1 MFLNF
6 KSKFTILF
14 AVLITIFS
22 ISDFLYSEEKEYKTG
37 LKFEFK
43 HPLITPLFDA
53 QDFDKTKP
61 KFPLGI
67 LSLSDSSDKYIT
79 KIDTIYS
86 DSTFTDSL
94 TGLDTTITKI
104 ILDTTTSLIHDS
116 TFRQIEFQILNS
128 YSLKREVDIDSAQ
141 TYVVI
146 REKIGDHNAK
156 IPKVVDYETYKK
168 LYAERN
174 QKVQVAKIFKQK
186 FDKPLAYGNQGLE
199 ITIPIKIKN
208 RAFQTIFGG
217 DNVSVNATGSTEI
230 NIGASKSTSTN
241 SALSQGDQT
250 SSFDPEI
257 DASNRYNIKG
267 KVGDKLEIAVQVQ
280 DVQDFGNEDNV
291 KLTYTGYEDDIIQKI
306 EAGNTSLNLQ
316 AGTTLITGTSA
327 ASSNLFG
334 IKLISKIGAVELTS
348 LVSLEKSQRQS
359 KILSGASAD
368 SILKADTD
376 YAKRQFYFLDLGYAE
391 TFEQIEF
398 ETVSGAYSLPIN
410 RQDQEIVRIEVF
422 KSKKTVDPTTTGRFG
437 TSVDLYDDP
446 NATDAEPTNQNARW
460 FYRLDPQDYTLD
472 KNLGILKLNSSMAEQ
487 EEILAVSYQTESG
500 LQVGEFLE
508 NAGDILDLKLLKPT
522 DIVQPN
528 TLYDSLE
535 MKNVYNIGTRGM
547 TEEDFNKNF
556 EVTIYQNGIGEE
568 GSSLPSPTLV
578 GIPLIE
584 MFYLDENKD
593 NKPDY
598 NLNIFRFSDGYLYF
612 PRLKPFSYE
621 FLDDEYKQQLESLG
635 PTNLET
641 VQQVEKIYSG
651 QSTQE
656 KTTNSLYSIVIKGA
670 NLRSSV
676 KGNEKITIGAINILE
691 NSEVVTSNGQRLVK
705 GIDYDIDYF
714 LGELT
719 LKNSEF
725 AAEGRELKIEYE
737 STDLFSFDKKALYGV
752 TAAYNPIDRP
762 ETKLEFAGT
771 ALWLSQTSTEEKPRI
786 GREPVKNF
794 LWGMSSRF
802 NLNDIQPLTEIVDAI
817 PLVDTKTKSTLSL
830 QAEFAQ
836 SLPNPNTK
844 NNAKTGDNNGVA
856 YIDDFEGAERANSV
870 SLKPPFWKKSAPP
883 KNFEEKDR
891 EEMFWMESEVSLTDI
906 LDKDVQSGSDR
917 HDIFRMI
924 YVYSDNTTVPN
935 RKKWAGI
942 TQAASIFGNQ
952 LESNFLELWVRNPNN
967 VNSGK
972 LHIEIGKISEDSNG
986 DRNLDTEDKPIADL
1000 GNVGNRELDSG
1011 EDTGLDG
1018 CFDPFED
1025 GFGNCFSDSTQARI
1039 FRNNNGISDDDPN
1052 NDNYVEGRDESDIF
1066 SFRKSNNLE
1075 DNSQSNI
1082 GEFNRP
1088 DTEDLDGDDNLD
1100 LIDEYLSY
1108 SIDLSSLKNFVSLGA
1123 RPERGWKL
1131 YRIPL
1136 GEFEDLVGESSTDI
1150 ILSDVSYI
1158 RMWVE
1163 EGGFKEIPLTT
1174 TIDEEV
1180 INYSVLD
1187 VAFFDFVG
1195 FEWEEISLIDNQTP
1209 PVTKLKVSTV
1219 NTDENFNYKPPPGV
1233 GQETDQTTDIKLRE
1247 QSLAIEIE
1255 DLRPDEV
1262 FWIEKILR
1270 GSTQGKGLDF
1280 SNYDILKMYV
1290 HGHGYE
1296 TGLTNYFGNLEELPD
1311 LNLVFRM
1318 TLRNNENIYYEV
1330 EQPIFPSESSGTES
1344 DLWQVEKNNLE
1355 VKFSDLT
1362 TLKSGFDTFTSDSF
1376 FEQVKTDTINGV
1388 VSPPRK
1394 FAFKGNTPSVT
1405 DIGRIQIGLRNV
1417 SNKTIDIAEVWIN
1430 ELRVSGVNRD
1440 KGVSYRVSADLKLA
1454 DFFSINSSFKFS
1466 DQNFRQIQAKTGS
1479 NFNSTEYRIN
1489 PTLQFGKFFPNKWNV
1504 RIPLTTQYSY
1514 TEKTPKYVAD
1524 NRTDILYEEAL
1535 KEAENDSLKQDIID
1549 RSETRT
1555 ENFSFSTSYTKSP
1568 SRSSIL
1574 NYTIDPL
1581 KINNVSYSR
1590 SKSVNP
1596 QNKRNIN
1603 ETYTAGL
1610 DYTLNF
1616 PSLEFKPLFWLPFLN
1631 KNNALKGLQF
1641 SYFPSRLSFSTD
1653 GNKTRRDTQL
1663 RTSTTPSPI
1672 QETFTLGRSYGGDYS
1687 PFSFLRTSINRS
1699 EDFDALADSTR
1710 DIGFKEIVKLDYGER
1725 STTSQTT
1732 TIDFLPKI
1740 NKLKLFGWEFLRWT
1754 SNPTFRTSSS
1764 FSYNR
1769 SLSSTNKDV
1778 SLANRRDYAVSAQ
1791 LDFQELFRTFT
1802 FFDPN
1807 KIPSQNENSRQQ
1819 ESGNDGGRNRRPR
1832 TLNDLDL
1839 GEKDLERIK
1848 DFESGEKERE
1858 NRDKEDKREKSKDNE
1873 EIESKRPDE
1882 KEENVSKRPD
1892 DKEEK
1897 VSERNEEKE
1906 DKKSSDKSDRGDE
1919 NGREKSDGFKFPKIT
1934 IWTIPKA
1941 IDSFIGILDPVRFNA
1956 SRDVTRNDYGYSND
1970 DLNNEGMPSLGY
1982 QFGMTKELFFED
1994 SGNNFSTPKG
2004 DFSYVGNPASPLFLT
2019 RDVLTR
2025 SVTDAYSLNS
2035 GMRIKNVSFSFS
2047 YQNNVAVNEG
2057 FEISVN
2063 EDSTYQLKYNPGNY
2077 QKRVTESFAAVEL
2090 WKFSFRKPFVNWGI
2104 TWSGF
2109 ESYFGLNKFAN
2120 TVTLTHNYTSNLTE
2134 SYSQA
2139 SRSLSS
2145 DTLDITKDSFSIT
2158 STYSPLVG
2166 FNTSI
2171 KGGVSFDISYDYSTT
2186 RSSNSAGSSGTY
2198 SEDKGWNSNVSYTRR
2213 TGFRIPRWFYLLWWM
2228 RGKKYD
2234 NNLTLTFSYRQ
2245 SATKTL
2251 QNIVVSA
2258 GENQSSSVLF
2268 ANINDL
2274 FDDSK
2279 FTKPTTRSTISAGT
2293 KLTYS
2298 VSQKF
2303 TSGAS
2308 LDYTK
2313 NKNKG
2318 ESTGNT
2324 SNSTWTFLLNFRISI

>member
-6 KSKFTILF
+6 KFKFTILL
-14 AVLITIFS
+14 AVLIS
-22 ISDFLYSEEKEYKTG
+22 ILSITGFLYSEEKEFKTG

-43 HPLITPLFDA
+43 HNLITPLFDDK
-53 QDFDKTKP
+53 DFDKTKP

-67 LSLSDSSDKYIT
+67 LGLSDSSDKYIT
-79 KIDTIYS
+79 KIDTLYS
-86 DSTFTDSL
+86 DSTFIDSL
-94 TGLDTTITKI
+94 SGLDTTITKI
-104 ILDTTTSLIHDS
+104 TFDTTKALVHDS
-116 TFRQIEFQILNS
+116 TFRQIEYRILNS
-128 YSLKREVDIDSAQ
+128 YSLKREIDIDSAQ

-146 REKIGDHNAK
+146 REKIGEHNAK
-156 IPKVVDYETYKK
+156 IPKVIDYETYKR
-168 LYAERN
+168 LYTEKNRR
-174 QKVQVAKIFKQK
+174 VQVAKSFQK
-186 FDKPLAYGNQGLE
+186 SFDKPLAYGNQGLE

-230 NIGASKSTSTN
+230 NIGASKSTSKN

-267 KVGDKLEIAVQVQ
+267 KVGDKLEISVQVQ

-291 KLTYTGYEDDIIQKI
+291 KLIYTGYEDDIIQKI

-316 AGTTLITGTSA
+316 AGTSLITGTSA

-334 IKLISKIGAVELTS
+334 IKLVSKIGAVELTS
-348 LVSLEKSQRQS
+348 LVSLEKSQRQT

-376 YAKRQFYFLDLGYAE
+376 YAKRQFYFLDTGYAE
-391 TFEQIEF
+391 TFEQIQF
-398 ETVSGAYSLPIN
+398 EGVTGSYSLPID
-410 RQDQEIVRIEVF
+410 RQEQEIVRIEVY
-422 KSKKTVDPTTTGRFG
+422 KSKGTVDPTTTGKFG
-437 TSVDLYDDP
+437 TAVDLFENPNEP
-446 NATDAEPTNQNARW
+446 NAEPLASEDARW
-460 FYRLDPQDYTLD
+460 FYRLEPNEYTLD
-472 KNLGILKLNSSMAEQ
+472 ANLGILKLNSSMSEKK
-487 EEILAVSYQTESG
+487 EILAVSYQTEAG
-500 LQVGEFLE
+500 LQVGEFFE
-508 NAGDILDLKLLKPT
+508 NAGEKLELKLLKPLDGAT
-522 DIVQPN
+522 KGSV
-528 TLYDSLE
+528 YDEIE

-556 EVTIYQNGIGEE
+556 QVTIYQNEIAEE
-568 GSSLPSPTLV
+568 GNTVPSPTLTGV
-578 GIPLIE
+578 PLIE
-584 MFYLDENKD
+584 VFFLDENKD

-598 NLNIFRFSDGYLYF
+598 NLNIFRFNDGYLYF
-612 PRLKPFSYE
+612 PRLKPFDYE
-621 FLDDEYKQQLESLG
+621 VLDEEYKLQFETLG
-635 PTNLET
+635 PTNLEKLQS
-641 VQQVEKIYSG
+641 VGDIYNVAE
-651 QSTQE
+651 TDANI
-656 KTTNSLYSIVIKGA
+656 KNASLYSIVIKGA
-670 NLRSSV
+670 NLSSSV

-691 NSEVVTSNGQRLVK
+691 DSEVVTSNGQRLVK

-714 LGELT
+714 LGEIT

-802 NLNDIQPLTEIVDAI
+802 NLNEINPLTEIVDAI
-817 PLVDTKTKSTLSL
+817 PLIDTKTKSTLSL

-844 NNAKTGDNNGVA
+844 NNASTGDNNGVA

-870 SLKPPFWKKSAPP
+870 SLKTPFWKKSAPP
-883 KNFEEKDR
+883 KNFEAKDR

-917 HDIFRMI
+917 HDIFRMV
-924 YVYSDNTTVPN
+924 YVYSDNTTAPS

-942 TQAASIFGNQ
+942 TQAASVFGNQ
-952 LESNFLELWVRNPNN
+952 LESNFIELWVRNPNN

-972 LHIEIGKISEDSNG
+972 LHLEIGKISEDSNG
-986 DRNLDTEDKPIADL
+986 DKVLDTEDQPIADL

-1018 CFDPFED
+1018 CTDPFED
-1025 GFGNCFSDSTQARI
+1025 GFGSCFSDSTQARV
-1039 FRNNNGISDDDPN
+1039 FRNQNGISSDDPN
-1052 NDNYVEGRDESDIF
+1052 GDNYIEGRDESDIF

-1075 DNSQSNI
+1075 DNSKSNI

-1100 LIDEYLSY
+1100 TANDYLSY
-1108 SIDLSSLKNFVSLGA
+1108 SVDLGSLKNFVSLGA

-1136 GEFEDLVGESSTDI
+1136 GEFEDIVGESTSEL
-1150 ILSDVSYI
+1150 ILSDIGYI

-1163 EGGFKEIPLTT
+1163 EGGFNEIPLRT
-1174 TIDEEV
+1174 TIEDEE
-1180 INYSVLD
+1180 ISYSILD

-1195 FEWEEISLIDNQTP
+1195 FEWEEISLIDNATP
-1209 PVTKLKVSTV
+1209 PITKLKISTV

-1233 GQETDQTTDIKLRE
+1233 GQETDQTSDIKLRE

-1255 DLRPDEV
+1255 DLRPDEI

-1270 GSTQGKGLDF
+1270 GNVQNKGLDF

-1290 HGHGYE
+1290 HGHGFE
-1296 TGLTNYFGNLEELPD
+1296 TNQTDYFGELEELPD
-1311 LNLVFRM
+1311 LNIVFRM
-1318 TLRNNENIYYEV
+1318 TFGNNEDIYYEI
-1330 EQPIFPSESSGTES
+1330 EQPIFPSESSGSEK
-1344 DLWQVEKNNLE
+1344 DLWQVEKNNLD
-1355 VKFSDLT
+1355 VNFAALT
-1362 TLKSGFDTFTSDSF
+1362 TLKAGFDIFTADSF
-1376 FEQVKTDTINGV
+1376 FEQVKADTINGV
-1388 VSPPRK
+1388 PTPPRK

-1405 DIGRIQIGLRNV
+1405 NIGRIQIGFRNI
-1417 SNKTIDIAEVWIN
+1417 SNNTINSAEVWVN

-1440 KGVSYRVSADLKLA
+1440 KGISYRVSADLKFA
-1454 DFFSINSSFKFS
+1454 DFFSINTSFKFS
-1466 DQNFRQIQAKTGS
+1466 DQDFRQIQAKTGS
-1479 NFNSTEYRIN
+1479 NFNSTEYRVN

-1504 RIPLTTQYSY
+1504 RIPITAQYSY
-1514 TEKTPKYVAD
+1514 TEKTPKYVAST
-1524 NRTDILYEEAL
+1524 TDILYDEAL
-1535 KEAENDSLKQDIID
+1535 KEAQSDSLKQDIIN

-1555 ENFSFSTSYTKSP
+1555 ENMSFSTSYNKNP
-1568 SRSSIL
+1568 SRSAIL

-1590 SKSVNP
+1590 SKSVTP
-1596 QNKRNIN
+1596 QNSKSIN
-1603 ETYTAGL
+1603 ETYSAGL

-1616 PSLEFKPLFWLPFLN
+1616 PSLEFKPFSWLPLL
-1631 KNNALKGLQF
+1631 KQNNAFKGLQF

-1653 GNKTRRDTQL
+1653 GSKSKNETQL
-1663 RTSTTPSPI
+1663 RTATTISPI

-1699 EDFDALADSTR
+1699 EDFDALADTTR

-1725 STTSQTT
+1725 TTTTQNT

-1764 FSYNR
+1764 FTYNR
-1769 SLSSTNKDV
+1769 SLSSQTKDI
-1778 SLANRRDYAVSAQ
+1778 SLANRRDYSMSAQ

-1807 KIPSQNENSRQQ
+1807 KIPASRDKSQSSSRD
-1819 ESGNDGGRNRRPR
+1819 EGEGNKRPR
-1832 TLNDLDL
+1832 TLRDIDFEGDDL
-1839 GEKDLERIK
+1839 GKEKDSK
-1848 DFESGEKERE
+1848 TDDKERE
-1858 NRDKEDKREKSKDNE
+1858 GRNE
-1873 EIESKRPDE
+1873 ESEELESKRPESDEELVSKRPDE
-1882 KEENVSKRPD
+1882 KEE
-1892 DKEEK
+1892 
-1897 VSERNEEKE
+1897 
-1906 DKKSSDKSDRGDE
+1906 SSDEKSDRTDDKA
-1919 NGREKSDGFKFPKIT
+1919 EKAKKDDGFKFPSIT

-1941 IDSFIGILDPVRFNA
+1941 VDTFIGIIDPVRFNA
-1956 SRDVTRNDYGYSND
+1956 SRDVSRNESGFATDE
-1970 DLNNEGMPSLGY
+1970 LNNEGMPSLGY
-1982 QFGMTKELFFED
+1982 QFGLTKDLFFEN
-1994 SGNNFSTPKG
+1994 SGTDFSTPKG
-2004 DFSYVGNPASPLFLT
+2004 DFSYIGNPLNPFILSGS
-2019 RDVLTR
+2019 VLTR
-2025 SVTDAYSLNS
+2025 SVTDSYTLNS
-2035 GMRIKNVSFSFS
+2035 GMRIKNVSFTFS
-2047 YQNNVAVNEG
+2047 YQTNTAISEG
-2057 FEISVN
+2057 FDITVN
-2063 EDSTYQLKYNPGNY
+2063 EDSTFSLRYDPRAYT
-2077 QKRVTESFAAVEL
+2077 KRNTQSFAAVEL
-2090 WKFSFRKPFVNWGI
+2090 WKYSFRKPFVNWGI
-2104 TWSGF
+2104 SWSGF
-2109 ESYFGLNKFAN
+2109 ENYFGLSKFAN
-2120 TVTLTHNYTSNLTE
+2120 SVTLTHNYTSTLTE
-2134 SYSQA
+2134 SYSQN
-2139 SRSLSS
+2139 SKSLTS
-2145 DTLDITKDSFSIT
+2145 DTLNISKDAFSV
-2158 STYSPLVG
+2158 SSNFSPLVG

-2171 KGGVSFDISYDYSTT
+2171 KGGVSFDVSYDYSTT
-2186 RSSNSAGSSGTY
+2186 RSSSSSGTSGTY
-2198 SEDKGWNSNVSYTRR
+2198 SEDKGFNSNVSYTRR

-2245 SATKTL
+2245 SDTVTL
-2251 QNIVVSA
+2251 QNIVVNSA
-2258 GENQSSSVLF
+2258 ENTGSNVLF

-2274 FDDSK
+2274 FNDSK
-2279 FTKPTTRSTISAGT
+2279 FTKPTTRSTVSAGT
-2293 KLTYS
+2293 NLTYS

-2303 TSGAS
+2303 T
-2308 LDYTK
+2308 
-2313 NKNKG
+2313 
-2318 ESTGNT
+2318 
-2324 SNSTWTFLLNFRISI
+2324 